1 MNPAPNSPRADAVR
15 LSRALVRPGSVWVG
29 VASVATTGST
39 NADLAAAAR
48 AGAPSGT
55 VLVSDHQSAGRGRFT
70 RVWEAPPGTS
80 LALSVL
86 LRPPASVPTARWLW
100 LPLLTGLAVADG
112 LRAAAGLAVELKWP
126 NDVLAGGRQLCGI
139 LAERVDAGGP
149 PAAVLGMGINTTLA
163 EEELPVPTATS
174 VALAGGAVEETG
186 LVIAVLDALGAWY
199 VRWLAGSDLR
209 ADYAARCASIGRRV
223 RVQVSESQFVEGEA
237 TGVDAEGRLQV
248 RAGGAVRAFAAGD
261 VVHLR

>member
-1 MNPAPNSPRADAVR
+1 MNPAPNSPRVDAVE
-15 LSRALVRPGSVWVG
+15 LSRALVRPGSVWVE

-39 NADLAAAAR
+39 NADLVAAAR

-86 LRPPASVPTARWLW
+86 LRPPAPVPAARWLW

-126 NDVLAGGRQLCGI
+126 NDVLAGGRKLCGI

-163 EEELPVPTATS
+163 EDELPVPTATS
-174 VALAGGAVEETG
+174 VALAGGVVDETA
-186 LVIAVLDALGAWY
+186 LVAAVLEALGAWY
-199 VRWLAGSDLR
+199 VRWLTGTDLR
-209 ADYAARCASIGRRV
+209 AEYAARCSSVGRPV
-223 RVQVSESQFVEGEA
+223 RVQLSAEEFVEGDA
-237 TGVDAEGRLQV
+237 TGVDAEGRLLV
-248 RAGGAVRAFAAGD
+248 RVAGVERPFAAGD